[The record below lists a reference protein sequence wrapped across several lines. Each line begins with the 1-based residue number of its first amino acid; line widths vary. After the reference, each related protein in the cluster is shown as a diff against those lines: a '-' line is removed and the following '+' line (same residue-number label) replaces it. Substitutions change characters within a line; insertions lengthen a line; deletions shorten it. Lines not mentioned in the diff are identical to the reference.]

1 MDLRYPEFRN
11 FLILA
16 IGNKRKKQEFAD
28 DAGISVSHLSRMLNN
43 DIISR
48 PSRSTLRKIANAS
61 EGRVSYR
68 DLLFSCEYASVY
80 SDPAQVSEKVIA
92 DSCSYSEPNNI
103 VASFISGISFDSK
116 ANNAVKFNSL
126 IDILN
131 AVRPLYGKAFPY
143 PLKFNILDSMPYTGN
158 HHGAAEECANIVALW
173 ECDNYKCEFGFVIYY
188 FITQGGGYV
197 LSDAVFDLN
206 SLIENNH
213 PLGVRKAKETNI
225 TDNADNLDIVLFLTH
240 KNSGGK

>member
-28 DAGISVSHLSRMLNN
+28 DAGLSASHLSRMLNN

-61 EGRVSYR
+61 EGRVSYQ
-68 DLLFSCEYASVY
+68 DLLFSCEYAS
-80 SDPAQVSEKVIA
+80 A
-92 DSCSYSEPNNI
+92 YSEPVQASDEKKGLLFSEPDNI
-103 VASFISGISFDSK
+103 VTSFISGISFESK
-116 ANNAVKFNSL
+116 ANSAIKFNSL
-126 IDILN
+126 IDILS

-143 PLKFNILDSMPYTGN
+143 LLKFDVLDHKPYTGCQ
-158 HHGAAEECANIVALW
+158 HGAAEECANIIASW
-173 ECDNYKCEFGFVIYY
+173 EGKHYKCEFGFVVYY

-197 LSDAVFDLN
+197 LSDAAFDLN
-206 SLIENNH
+206 SLIENDH
-213 PLGVRKAKETNI
+213 PLGHKKKSE
-225 TDNADNLDIVLFLTH
+225 DNDNHDDLNIVLFLTQD
-240 KNSGGK
+240 NSGGN